1 MFLSTSNVFRSKLI
15 LTLGGSLGASS
26 SRDGSRR
33 KPGGDES
40 VGGARRVGDDRRR
53 ASSDESS
60 EGRGGRRQN
69 GSGLGVDAAE
79 ARRTTERTRVAIPTP
94 DEETVTVGEM
104 KGGGNGT
111 RDAAAVEG
119 KVGTEVGNLAIQI
132 TPPASSSRIWIRC
145 RKPCNG
151 RSQGRARLHKY

>member
-1 MFLSTSNVFRSKLI
+1 MRALAVH
-15 LTLGGSLGASS
+15 GALETTGEERLRMRVP
-26 SRDGSRR
+26 RDG
-33 KPGGDES
+33 
-40 VGGARRVGDDRRR
+40 VGG
-53 ASSDESS
+53 
-60 EGRGGRRQN
+60 GRTEAGW
-69 GSGLGVDAAE
+69 GVDAAE

-94 DEETVTVGEM
+94 DEETVTMGET